1 MHPSP
6 PRLLLLDFDGLL
18 VHYSHSARLLHLARS
33 CGVEPAKVA
42 EAVFASGLES
52 AHDSGRLDTAAYL
65 RRMGEALGSKVD
77 EGTWIA
83 ARVASCRVQPQVVE
97 LVRQLDDDVAVGI
110 LSNNGALLP
119 EVVRQVLPALHAR
132 LHGRVLCSATLQAR
146 KPHPEAFA
154 AALARCGTEAGHA
167 LFVDDLFVNVRG
179 ARAAGLHA
187 ETARDART
195 LRKVFKRYRLL

>member
-1 MHPSP
+1 
-6 PRLLLLDFDGLL
+6 
-18 VHYSHSARLLHLARS
+18 
-33 CGVEPAKVA
+33 
-42 EAVFASGLES
+42 
-52 AHDSGRLDTAAYL
+52 
-65 RRMGEALGSKVD
+65 
-77 EGTWIA
+77 
-83 ARVASCRVQPQVVE
+83 VQPQVVE
-97 LVRQLDDDVAVGI
+97 LVRQLDGDVAVGI

-119 EVVRQVLPALHAR
+119 DVVRQVLPALHAR